1 MGQGE
6 SQLAAVEGF
15 QVARVVPRSPAH
27 LAGLVPFFD
36 LITAVDHRPLSG
48 EAHDFF
54 KSYLQKSSDTALTLT
69 VFNLRVR
76 GYRDVP
82 LTPTLS
88 WGGPGL
94 LGCTIEWTS
103 AERCLQNTWHVLD
116 VFDNSPGSRCPEMAP
131 QRTFILGMQLPSEES
146 LTLLRDEHDFHSRMD
161 SWRQVQTH
169 QAQVHHSVPDDV
181 ISHVSILYL
190 LYDDKENAVKEV
202 VLPMSEQ
209 DPKTGLWRVATSV
222 GLDVANGYLHVIP
235 PSPTGELPVIRKFVV
250 LSSQQQQG
258 AVDLKETPLAAT
270 EKQAALLAFPE
281 PPSAGVPMPA
291 SAITLDSPAVPPTPT
306 PTPVSPPGNVAEVP
320 ATAAAQPT
328 AAAEVRVPPSRPEP
342 IPTFLPPPLKFP
354 TFPAPQPSA

>member
-54 KSYLQKSSDTALTLT
+54 KSYLQKSNDTTVTLT

-116 VFDNSPGSRCPEMAP
+116 VFDNSPGSRCPEVVP
-131 QRTFILGMQLPSEES
+131 QRSYILGMQLPNEEM

-161 SWRQVQTH
+161 QWRQVQAH
-169 QAQVHHSVPDDV
+169 HSQVHHSVPTEA
-181 ISHVSILYL
+181 ISQVSILFL
-190 LYDDKENAVKEV
+190 MYDEKENAVKEV
-202 VLPMSEQ
+202 VLLMSEQ
-209 DPKTGLWRVATSV
+209 DSTSGQWRVATSV

-250 LSSQQQQG
+250 LSSHHQS
-258 AVDLKETPLAAT
+258 AVEENSQSSSDAA
-270 EKQAALLAFPE
+270 EKQAAVLAFPE
-281 PPSAGVPMPA
+281 PPKGTVPMPA
-291 SAITLDSPAVPPTPT
+291 SALTLDSPASPPTPA
-306 PTPVSPPGNVAEVP
+306 PTPVTPHGVP
-320 ATAAAQPT
+320 AVQPPPIETIAATVPARAPPT
-328 AAAEVRVPPSRPEP
+328 RPEP
-342 IPTFLPPPLKFP
+342 IPSFLPPPLKFP
-354 TFPAPQPSA
+354 TFPAASQPIA